1 MKVFTL
7 GGTGSI
13 GTGVVKELRNRNHD
27 VYALSRSSVS
37 DSKLS
42 RAGAH
47 PIRGEMENPDSWINQ
62 AIQCD
67 AIIQVAATF
76 DDDMGDL
83 DQRTTQAIIAA
94 SERDPELAVTPRRF
108 IYTGGCW
115 LYGETGDDI
124 ATETSEFRP
133 LQAFDWM
140 LKHYEALLNCRTLS
154 TAIIHPAMVY
164 HEEGGVFEDFHRAAT
179 QGQALEIWG
188 SADTRWPLIE
198 RGDLARA
205 YCDLLERHDLVG
217 HFNAVGEEGV
227 RVGNIAHSFTARV
240 GGLPEPVILNV
251 PDLVRDYGEW
261 AAGPALDQQL
271 SAEKLRD
278 ATGWSAKVTDYRT
291 SALLRS
297 L

>member
-1 MKVFTL
+1 MKVFIL

-13 GTGVVKELRNRNHD
+13 GTGVVKELRNRNYD
-27 VYALSRSSVS
+27 VFALSRSSGS
-37 DSKLS
+37 DQTLSK
-42 RAGAH
+42 AEAH
-47 PIRGEMENPDSWINQ
+47 PVRGEMQNPGIWIDQ

-67 AIIQVAATF
+67 AIIQAAATF
-76 DDDMGDL
+76 DEEMGDL
-83 DQRTTQAIIAA
+83 DRRTTQAIIVGSKR
-94 SERDPELAVTPRRF
+94 SETPVRF

-133 LQAFDWM
+133 LPAFDWM
-140 LKHYEALLNCRTLS
+140 LEHYAALMCCRTLS

-164 HEEGGVFEDFHRAAT
+164 HEEGGVFEDFHSAAT
-179 QGQALEIWG
+179 QGHALEIWG

-198 RGDLARA
+198 RSDLARA
-205 YCDLLERHDLVG
+205 YCDLLERRDLIG

-227 RVGNIAHSFTARV
+227 RVGDIAQSFAERV
-240 GGLPEPVILNV
+240 GGLPEPVIMNV
-251 PDLVRDYGEW
+251 SDLVRDFGDW

-271 SAEKLRD
+271 SANKLRS
-278 ATGWSAKVTDYRT
+278 ATGWVPAVTDYRD
-291 SALLRS
+291 SALLQS

>member
-1 MKVFTL
+1 MKVFIL

-13 GTGVVKELRNRNHD
+13 GTGVVNELLNRNHD
-27 VYALSRSSVS
+27 TYALSRSSRS
-37 DSKLS
+37 DHKLS
-42 RAGAH
+42 QAGAH
-47 PIRGEMENPDSWINQ
+47 PVRGEMQDPDAWVNQ

-76 DDDMGDL
+76 DEDMGEL
-83 DQRTTQAIIAA
+83 DQRTTQAIIVA
-94 SERDPELAVTPRRF
+94 SERAATPIRF

-140 LKHYEALLNCRTLS
+140 PNHYEALLNCRTLS

-164 HEEGGVFEDFHRAAT
+164 HEEGGVFEDFHSAAT

-188 SADTRWPLIE
+188 AADTRWPLIE

-205 YCDLLERHDLVG
+205 YCDLLEQHDLVG

-227 RVGNIAHSFTARV
+227 RVGDIAQSFAARV
-240 GGLPEPVILNV
+240 GGLPEPVILKV
-251 PDLVRDYGEW
+251 SDLVRDYGEW
-261 AAGPALDQQL
+261 AVGPALDQQL
-271 SAEKLRD
+271 SAKKLRD
-278 ATGWSAKVTDYRT
+278 ATGWFPKVTDYRT